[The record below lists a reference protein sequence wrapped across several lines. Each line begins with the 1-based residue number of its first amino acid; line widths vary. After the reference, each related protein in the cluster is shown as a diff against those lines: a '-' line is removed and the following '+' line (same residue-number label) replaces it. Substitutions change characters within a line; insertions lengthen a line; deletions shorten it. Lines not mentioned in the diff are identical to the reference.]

1 MYLKITSR
9 GIDNMLDSFVIVL
22 MSRDKVKN
30 VNGNVHYII
39 DKSGYIEIVS
49 DIIKVL
55 SKLELSICDY
65 RSKELPIRAFHQN
78 IYDQHV

>member
-1 MYLKITSR
+1 LSTSVIRQKSYRYLKIGT
-9 GIDNMLDSFVIVL
+9 GKDNILDSFVIVL

-55 SKLELSICDY
+55 
-65 RSKELPIRAFHQN
+65 
-78 IYDQHV
+78 